1 MLLSRGEQAMKIKQE
16 ILKSLPSEIAEKLDG
31 IENAEEIR
39 LRNGKKVLVYANGEY
54 ITVPIRVTQRHID
67 LCIQKIS
74 KSSVYA
80 FIEEIKNGFLT
91 LDGGHRVGLCGSVI
105 IKNGEILNIKNIS
118 GINFRIAHEIIGC
131 SDSVMEHIISKDRVK
146 NTLIISPPQ
155 CGKTTLIRDIS
166 RNIGSNHKV
175 SIIDERGEI
184 TAMKNGEPQ
193 YDIGEMTDVTE
204 LCPKSVGI
212 ELMLRSMSPE
222 VIITDEICDKDID
235 SVKKTLSCGV
245 SVIATAHGDDVK
257 ETVKRLKMGDVI
269 NDFTIITLT
278 KKDKKYGVDRVYKGE
293 ELIC

>member
-1 MLLSRGEQAMKIKQE
+1 MKIKQE
-16 ILKSLPSEIAEKLDG
+16 ILKSLPSEIAEKIEE

-39 LRNGKKVLVYANGEY
+39 LRNGKNVCVFANGEY
-54 ITVPIRVTQRHID
+54 INVPIRVTPRHID

-80 FIEEIKNGFLT
+80 FVEEIKNGFLT
-91 LDGGHRVGLCGSVI
+91 LDGGHRVGICGSVI

-131 SDSVMEHIISKDRVK
+131 SNDIMKYILNDSRIK

-155 CGKTTLIRDIS
+155 CGKTTMIRDIA
-166 RNIGSNHKV
+166 RNIGKKHKV

-184 TAMKNGEPQ
+184 SAMRNGEPQ

-204 LCPKSVGI
+204 LCPKSVGT

-222 VIITDEICDKDID
+222 VIITDEICEKDIE
-235 SVKKTLSCGV
+235 SIKKIQTCGV
-245 SVIATAHGDDVK
+245 SVIATAHGNDISD
-257 ETVKRLKMGDVI
+257 TISRLRM
-269 NDFTIITLT
+269 NDIISDFIIVELT
-278 KKDKKYGVDRVYKGE
+278 RENKKYEIKNIYKGE
-293 ELIC
+293 ECIC